1 MKNIVLCFDRTRAHP
16 GLRDASN
23 AEALFR
29 LLDDGAGQLTW
40 YHSGTRTLALRWREA
55 AIDDARAGIAG
66 AYAFLLDS
74 WEPGDRIFIFGVG
87 RGAFCARELSRLLG
101 TVGVL
106 PAEWDDLVDYVLASY
121 ALPRTRRTPQDWQ
134 RVSRLAARLAGR
146 REIAV
151 PVQFLG
157 LWDTVR
163 VPGLPKLSTAD
174 PLSNVVA
181 GRHAVAIDGGYCP
194 FGEHLVAAGNER
206 IEEVWFRGAHCDIAG
221 GSGACWPLADI
232 ALDWVLD
239 GAVRAGATVRA
250 GHRDG
255 APAPTDLD
263 ALAESARTISFR
275 SLPADALVHASVDMY
290 LRAHPEYWRRL
301 PAQVL
306 WADVDWL
313 ARGERL
319 VRTAEPPAA
328 AAERHAFVAAASS
341 PAANRVPPQATT
353 RDASVLR

>member
-29 LLDDGAGQLTW
+29 LLDNGAGQLTW

-66 AYAFLLDS
+66 AYAFLIDS

-181 GRHAVAIDGGYCP
+181 GRHAVAIDGGYGP

-255 APAPTDLD
+255 APAPPT
-263 ALAESARTISFR
+263 STRWPRARARFR
-275 SLPADALVHASVDMY
+275 SGRCRPTRWCTPASTCTCARIRSIGGGC
-290 LRAHPEYWRRL
+290 PRRCC
-301 PAQVL
+301 
-306 WADVDWL
+306 
-313 ARGERL
+313 G
-319 VRTAEPPAA
+319 RTWTG
-328 AAERHAFVAAASS
+328 S
-341 PAANRVPPQATT
+341 PAASGRCAPPNRPRPQPNATLSSPPRRRPPQTEYRRKPRRAT
-353 RDASVLR
+353 RAF

>member
-1 MKNIVLCFDRTRAHP
+1 MC
-16 GLRDASN
+16 
-23 AEALFR
+23 
-29 LLDDGAGQLTW
+29 W
-40 YHSGTRTLALRWREA
+40 
-55 AIDDARAGIAG
+55 
-66 AYAFLLDS
+66 
-74 WEPGDRIFIFGVG
+74 
-87 RGAFCARELSRLLG
+87 
-101 TVGVL
+101 
-106 PAEWDDLVDYVLASY
+106 PAY

-134 RVSRLAARLAGR
+134 RVSRLAAGLAGR

-174 PLSNVVA
+174 PLSNVIA
-181 GRHAVAIDGGYCP
+181 GRHAVAIDGGYGP

-221 GSGACWPLADI
+221 GTGACWPLADI

-250 GHRDG
+250 GDRNQ

-263 ALAESARTISFR
+263 ALAGSARTISFR
-275 SLPADALVHASVDMY
+275 SLPPDSLVHASVDIY

-319 VRTAEPPAA
+319 VRTAEPLSA
-328 AAERHAFVAAASS
+328 AAEPNTLAAAS
-341 PAANRVPPQATT
+341 
-353 RDASVLR
+353 